1 MRVFDELRGSLAS
14 FRRASKRSSS
24 GSFSALAMALSSSRF
39 LAYCATRWRTIS
51 LRFTALF
58 LAISVLFPR
67 SSVRE
72 RELEFGEESFRFLV
86 RAGRGHHHDVHAP
99 DLVDLVVVDLGEHQ
113 VLLQAHGVVAAAVE
127 GVAVQAPEVL
137 HPRQRDG
144 DQTIQE
150 LVHAIM
156 AKGHLGADR

>member
-72 RELEFGEESFRFLV
+72 RELEFGEESFHNHKQTNQK
-86 RAGRGHHHDVHAP
+86 HHHEDHAP
-99 DLVDLVVVDLGEHQ
+99 DQNKHDKEEHRKHQ

-127 GVAVQAPEVL
+127 
-137 HPRQRDG
+137 
-144 DQTIQE
+144 
-150 LVHAIM
+150 
-156 AKGHLGADR
+156 